1 MQEKLN
7 ALADLFA
14 GYGRCVVAVSGG
26 LDSAVAA
33 KAATMTL
40 GSRVLAATAVSPSM
54 PPRDTED
61 AKRVAGEI
69 GIAHVEIRT
78 DEVELPEYIENGP
91 LRCYHCKRHIFSRI
105 VDFAHGRGVDVVVD
119 GANAD
124 DLKDYRPGLEA
135 ASELGIRSPLA
146 EVGLRKAEVREL
158 AALWGLSV
166 RVKPA
171 SPCLASR
178 IAYGVRITPE
188 RLKMVADAEEHLRRR
203 GFENFR
209 VRLHADD
216 LARLEVPL
224 DGMERFLAGSFR
236 AEVAGALRALG
247 FRYISLDLEGFS
259 SGSLN
264 RVLDGSESD
273 SVTYYHPE
281 GYVDTVVTGGAKS
294 GAHEDR
300 TPAEAVDPWLAF
312 VVAAWG
318 DLDEDEKKRILQVIR
333 EAAVRT
339 GGGDT
344 G

>member
-119 GANAD
+119 GANAAFALHW
-124 DLKDYRPGLEA
+124 LKSACERPKCESSPPFGGCPSGLN
-135 ASELGIRSPLA
+135 PLPP
-146 EVGLRKAEVREL
+146 VWLV
-158 AALWGLSV
+158 
-166 RVKPA
+166 A
-171 SPCLASR
+171 SPMEYAS
-178 IAYGVRITPE
+178 
-188 RLKMVADAEEHLRRR
+188 LR
-203 GFENFR
+203 
-209 VRLHADD
+209 
-216 LARLEVPL
+216 
-224 DGMERFLAGSFR
+224 
-236 AEVAGALRALG
+236 
-247 FRYISLDLEGFS
+247 
-259 SGSLN
+259 
-264 RVLDGSESD
+264 SD
-273 SVTYYHPE
+273 
-281 GYVDTVVTGGAKS
+281 
-294 GAHEDR
+294 
-300 TPAEAVDPWLAF
+300 
-312 VVAAWG
+312 
-318 DLDEDEKKRILQVIR
+318 
-333 EAAVRT
+333 
-339 GGGDT
+339 
-344 G
+344 